1 MKFSTL
7 NECVHTITDDDIVAA
22 MKQIPGYLDITPS
35 DFLAVYRVAYD
46 HALHRLKH
54 AVTAGQIMTRDVIC
68 AHDTDPVT
76 DVVKRLADHDISGVP
91 VIRQD
96 RTVAGV
102 ISEKDF
108 LSRMGKSET
117 PVSFMQVI
125 LQCLEHTGCLAAD
138 LQDLTA
144 ADIMSAP
151 AVTLRASTPLFEIAD
166 TMDQRNINRIP
177 VIDDN
182 GRLAGIVARSDLIQ
196 TIC

>member
-54 AVTAGQIMTRDVIC
+54 AVTAGRIMTRDVVC
-68 AHDTDPVT
+68 VHDTDPVT
-76 DVVKRLADHDISGVP
+76 DVVRRLADHDISGVP

-102 ISEKDF
+102 ISEKDV
-108 LSRMGKSET
+108 LSRLEKTGT
-117 PVSFMQVI
+117 RLSFMQVM
-125 LQCLEHTGCLAAD
+125 LQCLEHTGCLAAG
-138 LQDLTA
+138 LEGLTA

-151 AVTLRASTPLFEIAD
+151 AVTLTASTPLFEIAD
-166 TMDQRNINRIP
+166 IMDQRNINRIP
-177 VIDDN
+177 VVDDT
-182 GRLAGIVARSDLIQ
+182 GRLTGIVARSDLIQ

>member
-1 MKFSTL
+1 
-7 NECVHTITDDDIVAA
+7 
-22 MKQIPGYLDITPS
+22 
-35 DFLAVYRVAYD
+35 
-46 HALHRLKH
+46 
-54 AVTAGQIMTRDVIC
+54 
-68 AHDTDPVT
+68 
-76 DVVKRLADHDISGVP
+76 

-177 VIDDN
+177 VVDDT

>member
-22 MKQIPGYLDITPS
+22 MKQIPGYLDITSS

-46 HALHRLKH
+46 QALHRLKH
-54 AVTAGQIMTRDVIC
+54 AVTAGQIMTRDVVC
-68 AHDTDPVT
+68 AHATDPVT
-76 DVVKRLADHDISGVP
+76 DVVKLLADHDISGLP
-91 VIRQD
+91 VIQKD

-108 LSRMGKSET
+108 LSRMGKSEK
-117 PVSFMQVI
+117 PLSFMQVI

-138 LQDLTA
+138 IQGLAA
-144 ADIMSAP
+144 ADIMSSP
-151 AVTLRASTPLFEIAD
+151 VVTLKASTPLFEIAE

-177 VIDDN
+177 VVDDN